1 MTSRTEL
8 RAWLAENHDRS
19 AGIWLVRFKKGRG
32 PNVTYDEVVEE
43 ALCVGWVDSLPRSLD
58 DDRSM
63 LLLTPRK
70 PASAWSAANKARIEK
85 LTAAGL
91 MTPAGEA
98 VVEAAKASGRWNAI
112 DDADAL
118 VEPPDL
124 AAALDAAPQA
134 RANWDAFP
142 RSVRRPA
149 LEQLL
154 AAKTEAT
161 RSKRLTHIVEES
173 AAGRRPFQWRPKV

>member
-1 MTSRTEL
+1 MTSRAEL
-8 RAWLAENHDRS
+8 RAWLADHYATS
-19 AGIWLVRFKKGRG
+19 PGIWLVRFKKGRG
-32 PNVTYDEVVEE
+32 PHVTYDEVVEE
-43 ALCVGWVDSLPRSLD
+43 ALAVGWVDSLPRTLD

-70 PASAWSAANKARIEK
+70 PGSAWSAANKARIEK

-91 MTPAGEA
+91 MTPAGTA

-124 AAALDAAPQA
+124 AAALDAAPAA
-134 RANWDAFP
+134 RASWDSFP
-142 RSVRRPA
+142 RSVRRGA
-149 LEQLL
+149 LEQVLV
-154 AAKTEAT
+154 AKTAVT
-161 RSKRLTHIVEES
+161 RAKRIAVIVEES
-173 AAGRRPFQWRPKV
+173 AAGRRPFQWRPKG

>member
-1 MTSRTEL
+1 MTSRAEL
-8 RAWLAENHDRS
+8 RAWLAENHAGSR
-19 AGIWLVRFKKGRG
+19 GIWLVRFKKGRG
-32 PNVTYDEVVEE
+32 PHVTYDEVVEE
-43 ALCVGWVDSLPRSLD
+43 ALAFGWVDSLPRGLD

-70 PASAWSAANKARIEK
+70 PGSAWSAANKARIEK
-85 LTAAGL
+85 LAAAGL

-98 VVEAAKASGRWNAI
+98 VVEAARASGRWTAI

-124 AAALDAAPQA
+124 AAALDATPGA
-134 RANWDAFP
+134 RASWDAFP

-154 AAKTEAT
+154 AAKTDAT
-161 RSKRLTHIVEES
+161 RTKRLTLIVEES
-173 AAGRRPFQWRPKV
+173 AAGRRPFQWRPKG